1 MLLILTSCAC
11 AHSPGEAPRRSGSTE
26 SATTATSSSASEADR
41 ATPGET
47 IPEAGGPV
55 AASLFSAVMGYDPR
69 LSPDHGAVTRVSF
82 FEALELA
89 NALSTRAGMPPC
101 YEVRCDGAAMVG
113 CAREGQPYCEDLR
126 KCTAHRSQGPCGY
139 RLPEDGSG
147 DGEVAVWLERDGDLC
162 AVGGRTR
169 LSSPDAGT
177 TRRAPV
183 RCTLKADHVGI
194 ALTRGENTSP
204 SPGRGRAEPLPP

>member
-1 MLLILTSCAC
+1 MGGLV
-11 AHSPGEAPRRSGSTE
+11 
-26 SATTATSSSASEADR
+26 TAA
-41 ATPGET
+41 
-47 IPEAGGPV
+47 
-55 AASLFSAVMGYDPR
+55 LFSAVMGYDPR

-89 NALSTRAGMPPC
+89 NALSARAGMAPC
-101 YEVRCDGAAMVG
+101 YEVRCDAAALVG

-126 KCTAHRSQGPCGY
+126 KCTARRSQGQCGY
-139 RLPEDGSG
+139 RLPDNGSG
-147 DGEVAVWLERDGDLC
+147 DGEVAVWLERDGELC

-169 LSSPDAGT
+169 LSSPHTET

-194 ALTRGENTSP
+194 ALTSGEASPPSSGRGGAEP
-204 SPGRGRAEPLPP
+204 SPP